1 MRAKRSWQPSVK
13 TTIRNLRRGPGT
25 RPLYQSL
32 SRGKHGL
39 GHLQRYLLEEML
51 NNAGDSWEGTILYAH
66 EMPLLPQLSDATT
79 FGSGNEG
86 MESTLTPLS
95 GESAA
100 AKPCR

>member
-1 MRAKRSWQPSVK
+1 MRAKQSWQPSVK

-51 NNAGDSWEGTILYAH
+51 NKAGDSWEGPILYAH
-66 EMPLLPQLSDATT
+66 EMPLLIFYA
-79 FGSGNEG
+79 GSQCILLEHFYIHYL
-86 MESTLTPLS
+86 TL
-95 GESAA
+95 
-100 AKPCR
+100 CYVW